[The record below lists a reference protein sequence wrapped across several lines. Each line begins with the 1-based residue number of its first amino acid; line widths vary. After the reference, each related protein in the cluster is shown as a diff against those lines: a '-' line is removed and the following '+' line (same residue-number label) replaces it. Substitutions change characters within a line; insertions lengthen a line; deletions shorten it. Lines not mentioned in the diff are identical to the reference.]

1 MTKAEAAGNRLH
13 ECEQTLREVQQ
24 LARIGSWRRSL
35 PDGNLWWSDELYRIF
50 GIDPAGEPLS
60 LELLFSRIH
69 PDDRERFKAQI
80 ASLEPHSTD
89 YRIVVPGGA
98 VRHIHEEVSL
108 ECGEQGAP
116 VRMVPHSYTC

>member
-35 PDGNLWWSDELYRIF
+35 PDGNLWWSEELYRIF
-50 GIDPAGEPLS
+50 GIDPAEAPLS

-98 VRHIHEEVSL
+98 VRLYQRSRGVRRNCQSRRSVVS
-108 ECGEQGAP
+108 
-116 VRMVPHSYTC
+116 VNSSR